1 MGLLPVEGSPEYGDV
16 EVVAGGD
23 VGGLDVV
30 AEEDKGDE
38 QVVDVR
44 LVHGQEDKGSVVLQ
58 NTDKKNNNLGH
69 G

>member
-1 MGLLPVEGSPEYGDV
+1 M
-16 EVVAGGD
+16 
-23 VGGLDVV
+23 GGLDVV

-58 NTDKKNNNLGH
+58 NTEEKNPQFRPWLKGMVFTH
-69 G
+69 KMYYFIQ